1 MAVPR
6 FFFHLHNDLDTCD
19 EEGRDLPDLAAARSA
34 AEEDARHMAAESV
47 REGRLNTSHFVEVSG
62 DDGQSLL
69 RVTFGEVV
77 KIIA

>member
-1 MAVPR
+1 
-6 FFFHLHNDLDTCD
+6 
-19 EEGRDLPDLAAARSA
+19 
-34 AEEDARHMAAESV
+34 MAAESV